1 MIFTRPGR
9 VMPGEKRE
17 GMKYIVEDRSTDETI
32 KEFDSEEEREKWIA
46 DNCTWIADRCYVTGT
61 EIQIAIYEW

>member
-1 MIFTRPGR
+1 
-9 VMPGEKRE
+9 
-17 GMKYIVEDRSTDETI
+17 MKYIVEDRSTDETL

-61 EIQIAIYEW
+61 KIQIAIYEW